1 MQTRHFLTLLK
12 IRNILS
18 QFCGDFL
25 DDLEI
30 TLTYDLVLEKNTE
43 KLIVRFMLDMSGK
56 QLGPA
61 GRAKLCDSRE
71 KILFFIDNPG

>member
-1 MQTRHFLTLLK
+1 MQTRHFLTLFK

-18 QFCGDFL
+18 QFCRDFL
-25 DDLEI
+25 DDVEI

-43 KLIVRFMLDMSGK
+43 KLIVRFMLDMRRK
-56 QLGPA
+56 QLGPT
-61 GRAKLCDSRE
+61 GRAKLCYSRE